1 MGCALETLCGQAYGA
16 GQYEM
21 LGIYLQ
27 RAIFVLNTTSIPLA
41 LLWANMETLLV
52 FLGQDAQIANKAGT
66 YAKWII
72 PTLFA
77 SSTSQPFVKFL
88 QSQSVVSPL
97 FFIYMSTLI
106 LHVPICWFLV
116 FQSGMGY
123 VGAAIANSIS
133 YWLNVLL
140 ISLYVKFS
148 SKFAKTRAP
157 LSWKALQDLRGFFRL
172 AIPSAA
178 MIWYLKDI
186 HIHQNQF
193 ADMLVPIKIYLYSF
207 FLSWFSHHSLEWW
220 SYEILVILSGLLSNP
235 ELQTA
240 TISIWYIPY
249 S

>member
-1 MGCALETLCGQAYGA
+1 MGSALDTLCGQAYGA
-16 GQYEM
+16 GQYEK

-41 LLWANMETLLV
+41 LIWANMETLLV
-52 FLGQDAQIANKAGT
+52 FLGQDAQIASKAGT

-97 FFIYMSTLI
+97 FFIYLCTLI

-123 VGAAIANSIS
+123 VGAALANSIS

-148 SKFAKTRAP
+148 SNFAKTRAP
-157 LSWKALQDLRGFFRL
+157 LSRKALQDLGGFFRL

-178 MIWYLKDI
+178 MLWYLRYT
-186 HIHQNQF
+186 HTSV
-193 ADMLVPIKIYLYSF
+193 LVC
-207 FLSWFSHHSLEWW
+207 
-220 SYEILVILSGLLSNP
+220 
-235 ELQTA
+235 
-240 TISIWYIPY
+240 
-249 S
+249 